1 MSGFGDELGWSA
13 AWLLRA
19 TNDSKYKTDFEKHW
33 TEFKLDSMQTIQ
45 GKIRS
50 IECQFISYFSEIID
64 YLISI
69 LKTYLKV
76 LLGRQNTRTS
86 SSNR

>member
-33 TEFKLDSMQTIQ
+33 TEFKLDSMQTTQ

-50 IECQFISYFSEIID
+50 IEYQFISYFF
-64 YLISI
+64 
-69 LKTYLKV
+69 
-76 LLGRQNTRTS
+76 
-86 SSNR
+86 